1 MLLPLCRSVDVQ
13 ETLARF
19 RHLASPEVLLL
30 GGFDGLDIM
39 SHGHS
44 YSEEDDVTATQ
55 M

>member
-1 MLLPLCRSVDVQ
+1 MLLPLCCSVDVQ
-13 ETLARF
+13 ETLAQF

-39 SHGHS
+39 SHSHP
-44 YSEEDDVTATQ
+44 YSQEDDVTSTQ